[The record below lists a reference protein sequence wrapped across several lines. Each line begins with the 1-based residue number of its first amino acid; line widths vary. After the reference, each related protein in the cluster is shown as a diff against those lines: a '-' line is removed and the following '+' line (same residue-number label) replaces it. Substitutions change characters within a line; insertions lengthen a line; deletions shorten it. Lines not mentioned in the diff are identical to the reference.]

1 MNDKPIVIIGA
12 GISGL
17 ILCLTLIKNGFSAI
31 VFEKEKEIDQ
41 PGAGINISPNGN
53 AILYNLGIKNKI
65 LNAADKPTTIEL
77 KTYKR
82 GLTIAKQKLNGDIEK
97 KFNYP
102 YLQMQRKEIINILK
116 EEINNIDSTIIHTN
130 HSFKNYTED
139 DNSVLVHFNNQK
151 SFEGSIIV
159 GCDGINSTVRKIM
172 LPNSDS
178 RFSGIIAWRGLVD
191 MDKLSNKTQSLSS
204 TVWMG
209 KNSHFVH
216 YPIEKN
222 KFLNFIGTLKKD
234 KWENNSWHETGDRQ
248 ELKSDFKGWNATVNE
263 IIDNTDVIYKWGLFE
278 NESLPN
284 WISKRAVVIGD
295 AAHPMS
301 PSYGQG
307 ANTAMEDAIILYR
320 SILCFKNDSYLALK
334 KFQKNRM
341 VRTKKIQRASKFN
354 TKLFHLNNPILRVI
368 IYFGM
373 YIVGKLMPFIL
384 LKSGWVYRY
393 NAFKVKL
400 K

>member
-1 MNDKPIVIIGA
+1 
-12 GISGL
+12 
-17 ILCLTLIKNGFSAI
+17 
-31 VFEKEKEIDQ
+31 
-41 PGAGINISPNGN
+41 
-53 AILYNLGIKNKI
+53 
-65 LNAADKPTTIEL
+65 
-77 KTYKR
+77 
-82 GLTIAKQKLNGDIEK
+82 
-97 KFNYP
+97 
-102 YLQMQRKEIINILK
+102 
-116 EEINNIDSTIIHTN
+116 
-130 HSFKNYTED
+130 
-139 DNSVLVHFNNQK
+139 
-151 SFEGSIIV
+151 
-159 GCDGINSTVRKIM
+159 NSTVRKIM

-284 WISKRAVVIGD
+284 WISKRAVIIGD

-320 SILCFKNDSYLALK
+320 SILCFS
-334 KFQKNRM
+334 F
-341 VRTKKIQRASKFN
+341 
-354 TKLFHLNNPILRVI
+354 
-368 IYFGM
+368 IY
-373 YIVGKLMPFIL
+373 ISV
-384 LKSGWVYRY
+384 
-393 NAFKVKL
+393 
-400 K
+400 